1 MVGLEA
7 GKVEK
12 GVEGCEHK
20 GKKKA
25 RGGSQ
30 RHGAGELF
38 GNMLH
43 QEGEAEVEPV
53 DSFSRREERAC
64 SS

>member
-30 RHGAGELF
+30 RHGAGEF

-53 DSFSRREERAC
+53 DSFSRREECAR